1 MRLTIVN
8 LCVSKQPVRDLLK
21 LDSGKKRETAKW
33 NWTKASALRTTSAS
47 KSLEEVTHENAK
59 VAARLLS
66 TKIGIIRQTD
76 PAIREMR
83 YSRQNAFSFYSA

>member
-8 LCVSKQPVRDLLK
+8 HRVSKRDLLK

-33 NWTKASALRTTSAS
+33 KWAKASALRTTSAS

-66 TKIGIIRQTD
+66 TKVGIISSNVGAT
-76 PAIREMR
+76 REMR
-83 YSRQNAFSFYSA
+83 YSRQNAFAFYSA